1 MWILLAFSIVA
12 VAVMIDR
19 WWVLRSAKI
28 NVNEFL
34 AKLRKALIVNK
45 SLRDGIKICEQY
57 KGPLASIMKAGL
69 LKYGQ
74 PREDIEK
81 TIETA
86 ALHEMARLEKRLVI
100 LASVANVAPLLGF
113 FGTVSGMI
121 QSFEALAEQGLS
133 NPGAVAAGISEA
145 LVTTAAGLA
154 VAIPVQLAY
163 NFFTNS
169 INSSVRDIETSTNM
183 LLETFGEMERSGI
196 TADSRRRSAEREAGA
211 RRGAPAL
218 ARGPRNAGASA
229 RAEARRRPP
238 AARADRRSP
247 EPCLCRAG

>member
-1 MWILLAFSIVA
+1 MADIGGNLMELMYEGGW
-12 VAVMIDR
+12 VM
-19 WWVLRSAKI
+19 WVLLVMSILSLAVIVERLVVLNKAKI

-45 SLRDGIKICEQY
+45 SLRDAIKICEQY
-57 KGPLASIMKAGL
+57 RGPLASIMKAGL

-74 PREDIEK
+74 PKEDIEK

-86 ALHEMARLEKRLVI
+86 ALHEMARLEKRLVL

-121 QSFEALAEQGLS
+121 KSFDALAAEGLS

-145 LVTTAAGLA
+145 LITTAGGLA
-154 VAIPVQLAY
+154 VAIPTQLAY
-163 NFFTNS
+163 NFFMNS
-169 INSSVRDIETSTNM
+169 INKSVRDIETSTNM

-196 TADSRRRSAEREAGA
+196 TAEQAGA
-211 RRGAPAL
+211 
-218 ARGPRNAGASA
+218 AGSASA
-229 RAEARRRPP
+229 
-238 AARADRRSP
+238 AAADKKK
-247 EPCLCRAG
+247 

>member
-1 MWILLAFSIVA
+1 MSDFGGTVMEFMHKGGPVMWILLLFSILSLA
-12 VAVMIDR
+12 VIVER

-45 SLRDGIKICEQY
+45 SLRDAIKICEQY

-74 PREDIEK
+74 PKEDVEK

-100 LASVANVAPLLGF
+100 LATTANIAPLLGF

-121 QSFEALAEQGLS
+121 KSFEALAKEGLS
-133 NPGAVAAGISEA
+133 NPGAVASGISEA
-145 LVTTAAGLA
+145 LITTAAGLA
-154 VAIPVQLAY
+154 VAIPVQIAY
-163 NFFTNS
+163 NYFTNS
-169 INSSVRDIETSTNM
+169 INSSVRDIETSSNM
-183 LLETFGEMERSGI
+183 LLETFGEMERSGV
-196 TADSRRRSAEREAGA
+196 TADHGGGSAA
-211 RRGAPAL
+211 
-218 ARGPRNAGASA
+218 ASA
-229 RAEARRRPP
+229 
-238 AARADRRSP
+238 DKKVK
-247 EPCLCRAG
+247 